1 MSWIVRIDGAVE
13 RKSFGC
19 LSMTGAR
26 CGGMFTAT
34 SISPFWSAA
43 TRTASSGIGRN
54 TTVLILGAPRQWLGK
69 ASRTISSS
77 FDQRTNLY
85 GPVPIGFLVTNVVSL
100 PAYPLGGYIAAWR
113 NVSALTKIGHGFFV
127 WTRTVYGSTI
137 STRSIG

>member
-13 RKSFGC
+13 RKSLGC

-43 TRTASSGIGRN
+43 TRTASSGIGLK
-54 TTVLILGAPRQWLGK
+54 TTVLILGAPRQYVSL

-77 FDQRTNLY
+77 FAQRTNLE
-85 GPVPIGFLVTNVVSL
+85 GPVPIRDREVNVVAMYL
-100 PAYPLGGYIAAWR
+100 
-113 NVSALTKIGHGFFV
+113 
-127 WTRTVYGSTI
+127 
-137 STRSIG
+137 